1 MNILN
6 FINELRDS
14 DEYIKH
20 IYMKGSC
27 YKFHILLSKMYK
39 NTIPYIS
46 IKKDHIITRYKDRYY
61 DINGEV
67 YDVKDYRTLDIYDI
81 PMVENWSFRNN
92 NLLQLNECPNCD
104 EPLVYNELFI
114 IN

>member
-1 MNILN
+1 MNILK

-20 IYMKGSC
+20 IYMEGSC
-27 YKFHILLSKMYK
+27 YKFYILLSKMYK
-39 NTIPYIS
+39 STIPYIS

-67 YDVKDYRTLDIYDI
+67 YDVEDYKVLDIEDI
-81 PMVENWSFRNN
+81 PMVSNWSFRKN
-92 NLLQLNECPNCD
+92 NLIKINECPNCE
-104 EPLVYNELFI
+104 EPLVYERV
-114 IN
+114 

>member
-1 MNILN
+1 MNILK

-20 IYMKGSC
+20 IYMEGSC
-27 YKFHILLSKMYK
+27 YKFYILLSKMYK
-39 NTIPYIS
+39 STTPYIS

-67 YDVKDYRTLDIYDI
+67 YDVKDYMVLDEEDI
-81 PMVENWSFRNN
+81 PMVSNWNFRNH
-92 NLLQLNECPNCD
+92 NLIKLDECPNCD
-104 EPLVYNELFI
+104 EPLVYERV
-114 IN
+114 